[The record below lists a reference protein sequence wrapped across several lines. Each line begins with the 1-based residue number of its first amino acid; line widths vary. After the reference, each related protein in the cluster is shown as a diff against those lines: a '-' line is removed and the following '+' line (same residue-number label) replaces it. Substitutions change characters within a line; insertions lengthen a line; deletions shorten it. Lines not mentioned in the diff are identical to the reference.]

1 MIKDIVKKIG
11 GCLIERSD
19 NTNCKKCMSVFH
31 EVKVN
36 SVSKKAKD
44 FQILKNVSFK
54 LGRGEIVGL
63 IGPNGAG
70 KTSIM
75 KIIVGLTKDYT
86 GNVDLSSVRDIG
98 SMIETPSFYP
108 YNTGY
113 QNLMY
118 FAGLNGVG
126 AKKVE
131 ELLELLGLS
140 EAANKNVKAY
150 SLGMRQRLGIAQAL
164 LKEPDVLVLDEPTNG
179 LDPEGIYEIREYIRK
194 IAREKNITVLI
205 SSHLLGEL
213 EKMCDKAIMIK
224 KGEVVQILDFH
235 NDLKKKPV
243 TLVIESLDSEMTK
256 KLLLENGYNVISN
269 RKEEVRVK
277 IGADEKLGI
286 ARLLASREVV
296 LTGLYEANETLE
308 DTFLELIRA

>member
-1 MIKDIVKKIG
+1 
-11 GCLIERSD
+11 
-19 NTNCKKCMSVFH
+19 MSYVL
-31 EVKVN
+31 KVN

-44 FQILKNVSFK
+44 FQILKNVSFE

-75 KIIVGLTKDYT
+75 KVIVGLTKNYT
-86 GNVDLSSVRDIG
+86 GDVDLSRVRDIG

-126 AKKVE
+126 AKRVE
-131 ELLELLGLS
+131 ELLDLLGLS

-194 IAREKNITVLI
+194 IASEKNITVLI

-235 NDLKKKPV
+235 NDLKKKQV
-243 TLVIESLDSEMTK
+243 TLVIESLDSEMTN

-269 RKEEVRVK
+269 HEEEVRVK
-277 IGADEKLGI
+277 IGANEKQDI
-286 ARLLASREVV
+286 ARLLASHEVV